1 MQSPQKKVRV
11 LVSDGGEENFKAST
25 KVKKMIPQVHD
36 LVHFAD
42 PNLPLPP
49 NAKLLPAEVYVLI
62 PRKVQLFSEVVRLVS
77 SREPCPQKVKIVV
90 TRKQLEFLAK
100 IAKDFQ
106 ISQINPKSSRRKWH
120 PSLATILE

>member
-25 KVKKMIPQVHD
+25 KVKKMIPQVND

-42 PNLPLPP
+42 PNLQLPP

-62 PRKVQLFSEVVRLVS
+62 PRKDQLFSEVRLVS
-77 SREPCPQKVKIVV
+77 NREPQPQKVKIVV

-100 IAKDFQ
+100 NAKDFQ